1 MSSAV
6 FVTMVSVPTGKFWMD
21 IDLICADT
29 NIADNYATL
38 IKEGDIVGGT
48 VGGIPPF
55 WEKRIYEQEKVS
67 TKYKVIQNFGSTDA
81 IVPVVSVIRALK
93 EGNTS
98 CELRVGDSD
107 KYRTVTLNFSA
118 VNPISEVK
126 FTFPRHE
133 KI

>member
-1 MSSAV
+1 MGSAV
-6 FVTMVSVPTGKFWMD
+6 FVTMVSAPTGKFWMN

-38 IKEGDIVGGT
+38 IKEENIVGGP

-55 WEKRIYEQEKVS
+55 WEKRIYEQDKVS
-67 TKYKVIQNFGSTDA
+67 TNYKVIQNFGSTDA

-107 KYRTVTLNFSA
+107 KYRTVTLNISA
-118 VNPISEVK
+118 VNPTNEVK
-126 FTFPRHE
+126 ITYCLYE
-133 KI
+133 KS